1 MRAYQVKFK
10 TIYESEDEE
19 FNGIL
24 VYNKAKPEDSFVICA
39 CCGGIFPMDEIE
51 KCERYPTWVNFSEE
65 I

>member
-1 MRAYQVKFK
+1 MYTENEIHLIMGWTPGHNLGADRLIRK
-10 TIYESEDEE
+10 
-19 FNGIL
+19 
-24 VYNKAKPEDSFVICA
+24 CA